1 MLTNLTVIKEQPMK
15 LSVVIPVYNEVRS
28 LPLIL
33 NKVVLS
39 LPQVEKEILLIDDC
53 SKDGTR
59 DWIKEQLDGGA
70 RQAWPGDGGVVV
82 IGEEGRRRAT
92 ENVAKS
98 TIVAF
103 YHDKNQGKGAA
114 LRTGL
119 RRATGDVIVIQDADL
134 EYDPADWC
142 RFWPLFA
149 EDKADVVY
157 GTNSAANLTAA
168 FIIIIL
174 QPTKSYRFYSRSFII
189 RSSVISKY
197 VIRCSG
203 KKLSRY

>member
-1 MLTNLTVIKEQPMK
+1 MK
-15 LSVVIPVYNEVRS
+15 LSVVIPVYNEIQS

-59 DWIKEQLDGGA
+59 DWIREQMGAGA
-70 RQAWPGDGGVVV
+70 RVAWPGDGGVVV
-82 IGEEGRRRAT
+82 IGEEGHHLGT
-92 ENVAKS
+92 ENFAKS
-98 TIVAF
+98 TVVAL

-157 GTNSAANLTAA
+157 GSRFQQRTPPLPLLSSFRSKQNHIHS
-168 FIIIIL
+168 IL
-174 QPTKSYRFYSRSFII
+174 HS
-189 RSSVISKY
+189 
-197 VIRCSG
+197 
-203 KKLSRY
+203 L